1 VWTWLRDS
9 GWTFAA
15 IFVGAWLFTLVV
27 RRIVAWTKYRRHVR
41 RVRAARSGELDAQD
55 LLRELGYELV
65 GSQVQGFWSV
75 FVDGEP
81 HEIELYA
88 DHLVERDG
96 LRYLA
101 EVKTGERAPHI
112 ETASTRRQLL
122 EYRFAFDVDGLLL
135 VDMERGVVRRVE
147 FPFDAS

>member
-1 VWTWLRDS
+1 MSAWFEDA

-15 IFVGAWLFTLVV
+15 LFVAAWLVTIAV
-27 RRIVAWTKYRRHVR
+27 RRFVAWRERRRRVR
-41 RVRAARSGELDAQD
+41 RVRTARAGEIDAED
-55 LLRELGYELV
+55 LLVELGFRML

-75 FVDGEP
+75 LVDGEP

-96 LRYLA
+96 HRYVA

-122 EYRFAFDVDGLLL
+122 EYLFAFEVDGLLL
-135 VDMERGVVRRVE
+135 VDMEEGVVRQVE
-147 FPFDAS
+147 FPV